1 MFGSQDITFC
11 KNKCD
16 NTRCMRNPANIADK
30 TIPHS
35 FAYFDDCAGVPKEN
49 ETIYKDKTG

>member
-1 MFGSQDITFC
+1 MSQDITFC